1 MRVYNFHCRR
11 IAAPIEAVGAVI
23 DTLASADDRLWPW
36 EHFEPMKLDR
46 PLQQGAS
53 GGHGPVRYTTVEYR
67 PGRLAVFE
75 FDATSGFMKGFR
87 GRHWF
92 EAIAIDTNTTE
103 LRHMLWAD
111 VRGLM
116 WLAWRVLVETLHD
129 ATVEAALA
137 KAELATTGAPSTR
150 FALTPGQ
157 KFWKSLTGEQGV
169 LDKEKRRA
177 EWLGD

>member
-11 IAAPIEAVGAVI
+11 IQAPIDAVGAVI
-23 DTLASADDRLWPW
+23 DTLASDDDRLWPW

-46 PLQQGAS
+46 PLQHGAS
-53 GGHGPVRYTTVEYR
+53 GGHGPVRYTTVEYI

-75 FDATSGFMKGFR
+75 FDATSGIMKSFR

-92 EAIAIDTNTTE
+92 EAIAIDAKTTE

-111 VRGLM
+111 IRGLM
-116 WLAWRVLVETLHD
+116 WLAWWVLVETMHD

-137 KAELATTGAPSTR
+137 KAELATTGALSPR
-150 FALTPGQ
+150 FALTARQ
-157 KFWKSLTGEQGV
+157 KFWKAISGERGV
-169 LDKEKRRA
+169 FDKERRHA
-177 EWLGD
+177 EWLSN